1 MQAPSLTEAAGVWA
15 KIGVLSFGGPA
26 GQIALMH
33 REIVEDR
40 GWLTEQ
46 QFLNAVS
53 FCMLLPGPEAMQIA
67 TYAGWRLN
75 GTLGGLLAGLLFVL
89 PGALVM
95 LVLAA
100 GYASF
105 GNLPLMQSIFLGI
118 KATVI
123 ISVLQALLKVS
134 GKALGSADGWVLAGL
149 AFLGIF
155 AFNIPFPLIVLAAA
169 LYGFVTRPGPAGADV
184 PLTTTVRGTVRTILV
199 WLAIWLVPLGAL
211 WIVAPDSILTEIGF
225 FFSKLA
231 VVTFGGAYAVLAYM
245 AQDVVTAF
253 GWLEA
258 GEMMDGLG
266 LAETTPGP
274 LILVTQFVGYLAAEK
289 TVGQGVAAAFIT
301 LWMTFAPCFL
311 WIFAGAPYID
321 WISAQ
326 PRLKGALSAITAAVV
341 GVILNLSIWFALH
354 VFFADVSQRNFG
366 PVRIWLPDVSS
377 FDPMAIGLAAISAWL
392 LLRLK
397 WNLLA
402 VLGLSAVLGVLVS
415 QF

>member
-123 ISVLQALLKVS
+123 VIVLQALLKVA
-134 GKALGSADGWVLAGL
+134 GKALGSAAGWVLAGL

-155 AFNIPFPLIVLAAA
+155 ALNIPFPLIVLAAA
-169 LYGFVTRPGPAGADV
+169 LYGFFARPGPAGAAV

-199 WLAIWLVPLGAL
+199 WLAIWLVPLGGL
-211 WIVAPDSILTEIGF
+211 WIIAPDSILTEIGF

-258 GEMMDGLG
+258 GEMMEGLG

-301 LWMTFAPCFL
+301 LWVTFAPCFL

-354 VFFADVSQRNFG
+354 VFFADVSQRNVG

-377 FDPMAIGLAAISAWL
+377 FDPMAIGLAAISTWL